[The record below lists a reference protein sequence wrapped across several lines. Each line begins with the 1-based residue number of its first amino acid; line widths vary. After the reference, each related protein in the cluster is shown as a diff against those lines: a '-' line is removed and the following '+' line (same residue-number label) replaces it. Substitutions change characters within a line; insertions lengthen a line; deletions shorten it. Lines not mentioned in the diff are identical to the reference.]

1 MLATCIHVRRSL
13 DDVVLPRSGDD
24 RLASGPDSP
33 SGPLAASYRRPAK
46 MADCSAA
53 DAAAGI
59 QIAVY
64 LTEGSSDSLRRSGML
79 DGAEVRLA
87 VDIGGT
93 FTDIVLDVGRD
104 RKTRKVLTTPARPE
118 QAVLDGMR
126 LILADAG
133 AHISDVDV
141 FIHGTTLATNAIIE
155 RRGAKTALI
164 ATEGFRDVLDIGTE
178 SRYDQYDLA
187 IDKPKPLVPRSLR
200 FTVPERVDAHGGV
213 RLPLDEAAVRALVP
227 KLRAQEV
234 ESIAF
239 AFIHAYANPAH
250 EQRAASILQSEMR
263 DIRVTLSSAVCPEI
277 REYERTST
285 AVANAYVQ
293 PLIDGYLGRMAEA
306 LQVQQFRGAIYLVTS
321 GGGVTS
327 IDTARR
333 FPVRL
338 LESGPAGGAI
348 FASQIAASLGE
359 SKVLSFDMGGTTAK
373 ICLIEKYQP
382 ETSRVFEVDRAAR
395 FLKGSGLPVRI
406 PVIEMVEI
414 GAGGGSIARVDALKR
429 VTVGPESA
437 SSEPGPACYGRGGK
451 RPAVTDADVALGKI
465 DPDAFAG
472 GTMKLSPELSRQALL
487 RDIGEPLGL
496 AAGKAAYAVHEI
508 VCENMASAARVHA
521 VERGAVIGQ
530 HTLIAF
536 GGAAPL
542 HAARVAEKIGIARV
556 IVPSNAGVGSALGF
570 LAAPIAY
577 ELVRSRHVRLDD
589 FDVTAVSALLQE
601 MASEARAL
609 VESGAAGA
617 PVRERRNAFMRY
629 VGQGHEI
636 TVELPNRRLTE
647 ADLAGLRQAFE
658 KDYAALF
665 ERPIPGAAIEVLS
678 WSVLATTEPRNPA
691 RVAEVTRKPAGKAA
705 GHRRFFDGRAGH
717 VVEIPLYLRHQMSP
731 GATIAGPAVIAEDE
745 TSTFVAVSFEAHI
758 DGAGSIVMERKVA

>member
-1 MLATCIHVRRSL
+1 MF
-13 DDVVLPRSGDD
+13 
-24 RLASGPDSP
+24 
-33 SGPLAASYRRPAK
+33 
-46 MADCSAA
+46 
-53 DAAAGI
+53 
-59 QIAVY
+59 Q
-64 LTEGSSDSLRRSGML
+64 
-79 DGAEVRLA
+79 GAEMRLA

-93 FTDIVLDVGRD
+93 FTDIVLDVGSD
-104 RKTRKVLTTPARPE
+104 RRTRKVLTTPARPE

-126 LILADAG
+126 LILADAR
-133 AHISDVDV
+133 AHMSDIDV
-141 FIHGTTLATNAIIE
+141 FVHGTTLATNAIIE

-164 ATEGFRDVLDIGTE
+164 ATEGFRDVLDIANE

-187 IDKPKPLVPRSLR
+187 IEKPKPLTPRELR
-200 FTVPERVDAHGGV
+200 FTVPERVDAHGAV
-213 RLPLDEAAVRALVP
+213 RLALDEAAVRALAP
-227 KLRAQEV
+227 ELRARGI
-234 ESIAF
+234 ESVAIAF
-239 AFIHAYANPAH
+239 LHSYANPDH
-250 EQRAASILQSEMR
+250 EKRAAAILKEELP
-263 DIRVTLSSAVCPEI
+263 DVRVTLSSDVCPEV

-293 PLIDGYLGRMAEA
+293 PLIDGYLARMADA
-306 LQVQQFRGAIYLVTS
+306 LQVEQFRGAIYLVTS

-327 IDTARR
+327 IATARR

-338 LESGPAGGAI
+338 VESGPAGGAI
-348 FASQIAASLGE
+348 FAAGIAARLGE

-373 ICLIEKYQP
+373 ICLIEKFQP

-437 SSEPGPACYGRGGK
+437 SSEPGPACYGRGGT
-451 RPAVTDADVALGKI
+451 RPAVTDADVALGMI

-472 GTMKLSPELSRQALL
+472 GTIALQPELSKQALL
-487 RDIGEPLGL
+487 RDIGAPLGL
-496 AAGKAAYAVHEI
+496 SAETSAYAVHEM

-521 VERGAVIGQ
+521 VERGAVVGQ

-542 HAARVAEKIGIARV
+542 HAARVAEKIGVSRV
-556 IVPSNAGVGSALGF
+556 IVPANAGVGSAVGF

-589 FDVTAVSALLQE
+589 FDVGAISDLLDE
-601 MASEARAL
+601 MVKEARAL
-609 VESGAAGA
+609 VEPGASGA
-617 PVRERRNAFMRY
+617 PVRERRVAFMRY

-636 TVELPNRRLTE
+636 TVELPNRGLTRD
-647 ADLAGLRQAFE
+647 DLATLRASFE
-658 KDYAALF
+658 KDYANLF
-665 ERPIPGAAIEVLS
+665 ERPIPGAAIEALS

-691 RVAEVTRKPAGKAA
+691 RVADVARKPAGKADA
-705 GHRRFFDGRAGH
+705 SRTFFDGRAGKT
-717 VVEIPLYLRHQMSP
+717 VEIPLYRREQMAP
-731 GATIAGPAVIAEDE
+731 GATISGPAVIAEDE
-745 TSTFVAVSFEAHI
+745 TSTFVSTSFDAHI
-758 DGAGSIVMERKVA
+758 DGAGSIVMERKAA

>member
-1 MLATCIHVRRSL
+1 M
-13 DDVVLPRSGDD
+13 P
-24 RLASGPDSP
+24 
-33 SGPLAASYRRPAK
+33 
-46 MADCSAA
+46 
-53 DAAAGI
+53 GI
-59 QIAVY
+59 W
-64 LTEGSSDSLRRSGML
+64 
-79 DGAEVRLA
+79 
-87 VDIGGT
+87 
-93 FTDIVLDVGRD
+93 
-104 RKTRKVLTTPARPE
+104 
-118 QAVLDGMR
+118 
-126 LILADAG
+126 
-133 AHISDVDV
+133 
-141 FIHGTTLATNAIIE
+141 
-155 RRGAKTALI
+155 
-164 ATEGFRDVLDIGTE
+164 
-178 SRYDQYDLA
+178 
-187 IDKPKPLVPRSLR
+187 
-200 FTVPERVDAHGGV
+200 
-213 RLPLDEAAVRALVP
+213 
-227 KLRAQEV
+227 
-234 ESIAF
+234 
-239 AFIHAYANPAH
+239 
-250 EQRAASILQSEMR
+250 
-263 DIRVTLSSAVCPEI
+263 VTLSSAVCPEI

-293 PLIDGYLGRMAEA
+293 PLIDGYLARMAEG
-306 LQVQQFRGAIYLVTS
+306 LQAEQFRGAIYLVTS

-327 IDTARR
+327 IETARR

-338 LESGPAGGAI
+338 VESGPAGGAI
-348 FASQIAASLGE
+348 FAAQIAARLGE
-359 SKVLSFDMGGTTAK
+359 SRVLSFDMGGTTAK

-437 SSEPGPACYGRGGK
+437 SSEPGPACYGRGGQ

-472 GTMKLSPELSRQALL
+472 GTIKLSLELSRQALL

-496 AAGKAAYAVHEI
+496 SAETSAYAVHEV

-521 VERGAVIGQ
+521 VERGAVVGQ

-542 HAARVAEKIGIARV
+542 HAARVAEKIGVSRV
-556 IVPSNAGVGSALGF
+556 IVPSNAGVGSAVGF

-577 ELVRSRHVRLDD
+577 ELVRSRHARLDA
-589 FDVTAVSALLQE
+589 FDVAAVSDLLDE
-601 MASEARAL
+601 MATEARAL
-609 VESGAAGA
+609 VEPGAAGA
-617 PVRERRNAFMRY
+617 PVRERRAAFMRY

-636 TVELPNRRLTE
+636 TVELPSRRLTA

-658 KDYAALF
+658 TDYAALF

-678 WSVLATTEPRNPA
+678 WSVLASTEPRNPS

-705 GHRRFFDGRAGH
+705 GSRKFFDGRAGK
-717 VVEIPLYLRHQMSP
+717 VVEIPLYHRDQMAP

-745 TSTFVAVSFEAHI
+745 TSTFVSTSFDAHI
-758 DGAGSIVMERKVA
+758 DGAGSIVMERKAA